1 MQTLIVW
8 PETPCAKSSPFPN
21 EPGKPVLRLV
31 NLTSNQPFWSVN
43 NGLPTN
49 YPSLQ
54 RNVACDA
61 VVIGGGI
68 TGALVAIHLAEAGV
82 KTLVLD
88 QRDIGTGSTSASTAL
103 LQYEI
108 DVPLRELI
116 KKVGLA
122 AATRGYRL
130 CREAI
135 GKLERLAA
143 RVKIDCG
150 FERKPSLFL
159 ARHQREVPELREEFQ
174 LRRKM
179 GIELEFYDAPAI
191 QARFPFSR
199 PAALFSKDGG
209 QVDPHRLTHGL
220 LAAGKRAG
228 LEVYDR
234 TKMTRLEQIR
244 CGVRITTQNGCLVTA
259 RRAVIAAGFESKALL
274 KGEAGTLK
282 STYALISEPLAK
294 ISGWH
299 QQCLIWESGTPY
311 LYLRTTPGGRVIVG
325 GEDENFVN
333 AKRRDALISQKTRTL
348 VKKFGRLFPDL
359 PLEVAYAWAGTF
371 GETKDGLAYIGV
383 HPRFPHTYFALGYGG
398 NGIPFSVIA
407 AEIIRD
413 SFLGRANRDSR
424 LFRFGR

>member
-1 MQTLIVW
+1 LKQFALLQDLKARAAGGEV
-8 PETPCAKSSPFPN
+8 ARGSQPN
-21 EPGKPVLRLV
+21 TM
-31 NLTSNQPFWSVN
+31 NLTSPHPFWSVS
-43 NGLPTN
+43 NGLTAN

-54 RNVACDA
+54 SDIACEA

-68 TGALVAIHLAEAGV
+68 TGALVAVHLVEAGV
-82 KTLVLD
+82 KTLLID
-88 QRDIGTGSTSASTAL
+88 KRDIGTGSTSGSTAL

-116 KKVGLA
+116 KKVGPS
-122 AATRGYRL
+122 AATRSYQL
-130 CREAI
+130 CRGAI

-143 RVKIDCG
+143 RLKINCG

-159 ARHQREVPELREEFQ
+159 ARHKLEIPELREEYR

-179 GIELEFYDAPAI
+179 GIELEFYDAAAI
-191 QARFPFSR
+191 RKRFPFSR
-199 PAALFSKDGG
+199 PAALFSQDGG
-209 QVDPHRLTHGL
+209 SVDPHRLTHGL
-220 LAAGKRAG
+220 LAAGKRGG

-234 TKMTRLEQIR
+234 TEMAGLTQTRR
-244 CGVRITTQNGCLVTA
+244 GVRITTKNGFQISA
-259 RRAVIAAGFESKALL
+259 RRAVIAAGFESKTLL

-282 STYALISEPLAK
+282 STYALISEPLPE

-299 QQCLIWESGTPY
+299 QHCLIWESGMPY
-311 LYLRTTPGGRVIVG
+311 LYLRTTAEGRVIVG
-325 GEDENFVN
+325 GEDEAFIN
-333 AKRRDALISQKTRTL
+333 ATRRDALISKKTRTL
-348 VKKFGRLFPDL
+348 VKKFGRLFPQP
-359 PLEVAYAWAGTF
+359 PLEVAYSWAGTF

-398 NGIPFSVIA
+398 NGITFSLIA

-413 SFLGRANRDSR
+413 HFRGQANPDGH

>member
-1 MQTLIVW
+1 M
-8 PETPCAKSSPFPN
+8 
-21 EPGKPVLRLV
+21 
-31 NLTSNQPFWSVN
+31 NLTSSHPFWAVN
-43 NGLPTN
+43 NGLPAN

-54 RNVACDA
+54 HDVACDA

-68 TGALVAIHLAEAGV
+68 TGALAAIHLAEAGV
-82 KTLVLD
+82 ETLVLD
-88 QRDIGTGSTSASTAL
+88 KRDIGTGSTSASTAL

-116 KKVGLA
+116 TKVGPA
-122 AATRGYRL
+122 AATRSYQL

-143 RVKIDCG
+143 RLKINCG

-159 ARHQREVPELREEFQ
+159 ARHQQEIPDLREEFQ
-174 LRRKM
+174 LREKM
-179 GIELEFYDAPAI
+179 GLELEFYSARAVRK
-191 QARFPFSR
+191 RFPFSR

-220 LAAGKRAG
+220 LAAGQRAG

-234 TKMTRLEQIR
+234 TMMARLEETR
-244 CGVRITTQNGCLVTA
+244 RGVRITTQNGCRITA

-274 KGEAGTLK
+274 KAEAGTLK
-282 STYALISEPLAK
+282 STYAIISEPLPA

-299 QQCLIWESGTPY
+299 KQCLIWESGTPY
-311 LYLRTTPGGRVIVG
+311 LYLRTTSDGRVIVG
-325 GEDENFVN
+325 GEDESFVN
-333 AKRRDALISQKTRTL
+333 AKLRDALIFQKTRTL

-371 GETKDGLAYIGV
+371 GETKDGLAYIGA
-383 HPRFPHTYFALGYGG
+383 HPRFPHAYFALGYGG
-398 NGIPFSVIA
+398 NGITFSVIA

-413 SFLGRANRDSR
+413 HFLGRTNHDGRI
-424 LFRFGR
+424 FRFGR

>member
-1 MQTLIVW
+1 M
-8 PETPCAKSSPFPN
+8 
-21 EPGKPVLRLV
+21 
-31 NLTSNQPFWSVN
+31 NLTSGHPFWSVR
-43 NGLPTN
+43 NGLPAN

-54 RNVACDA
+54 RHVVCEA

-68 TGALVAIHLAEAGV
+68 TGALVAVHLAEAGV
-82 KTLVLD
+82 QTLLID
-88 QRDIGTGSTSASTAL
+88 KRDIGTGSTSASTAL

-116 KKVGLA
+116 QKVGPA
-122 AATRGYRL
+122 AATRSYRL

-135 GKLERLAA
+135 GKLERLAS
-143 RVKIDCG
+143 RLKIDCG

-159 ARHQREVPELREEFQ
+159 ARHAREIPELREEYQ

-179 GIELEFYDAPAI
+179 GLQLEFLDTAAI
-191 QARFPFSR
+191 RKRFPFSR

-228 LEVYDR
+228 LEVCDR
-234 TKMTRLEQIR
+234 TEMARMEQTRR
-244 CGVRITTQNGCLVTA
+244 GVRITTKNGFHITA

-274 KGEAGTLK
+274 HGEAGTLK
-282 STYALISEPLAK
+282 STYALISEPLPK
-294 ISGWH
+294 IAVWH
-299 QQCLIWESGTPY
+299 RQCLIWESGSPY
-311 LYLRTTPGGRVIVG
+311 LYLRTTMEGRVIVG
-325 GEDENFVN
+325 GEDEDFVS

-348 VKKFGRLFPDL
+348 VKKFARLFPDT

-371 GETKDGLAYIGV
+371 GTTKDGLPYLGV
-383 HPRFPHTYFALGYGG
+383 HPRFPHTFFALGYGG
-398 NGIPFSVIA
+398 NGITFSLMA
-407 AEIIRD
+407 AEILRD
-413 SFLGRANRDSR
+413 AFLGRKNHDAR

>member
-1 MQTLIVW
+1 M
-8 PETPCAKSSPFPN
+8 
-21 EPGKPVLRLV
+21 
-31 NLTSNQPFWSVN
+31 NLTSSHPFWSVN
-43 NGLPTN
+43 NGLPAN

-54 RNVACDA
+54 RDVSCDA

-68 TGALVAIHLAEAGV
+68 TGALVAVHLAEAGV
-82 KTLVLD
+82 KTLLID
-88 QRDIGTGSTSASTAL
+88 KRDIGTGSTSASTAL

-116 KKVGLA
+116 KQVGPV
-122 AATRGYRL
+122 AATRSYAL
-130 CREAI
+130 CRESI

-143 RVKIDCG
+143 RLKIDCG

-159 ARHQREVPELREEFQ
+159 ARHRQEIPELREEFQ
-174 LRRKM
+174 LRREM
-179 GIELEFYDAPAI
+179 RIELEYFDAAAI
-191 QARFPFSR
+191 RKRFPFSR

-228 LEVYDR
+228 LEVCDR
-234 TKMTRLEQIR
+234 TEMERLEQTR
-244 CGVRITTQNGCLVTA
+244 RGVRITTKNGFQITA
-259 RRAVIAAGFESKALL
+259 RRAVVAAGFESKALL

-282 STYALISEPLAK
+282 STYALISEPLPK
-294 ISGWH
+294 ISEWH

-311 LYLRTTPGGRVIVG
+311 LYLRTTTEGRVIVG
-325 GEDENFVN
+325 GEDEGFVN
-333 AKRRDALISQKTRTL
+333 GKRRDALISEKTRTL
-348 VKKFGRLFPDL
+348 VNKFGRLFPDV
-359 PLEVAYAWAGTF
+359 PLEVAFAWAGTF

-398 NGIPFSVIA
+398 NGITFSLIA

-413 SFLGRANRDSR
+413 CFLGRKNRDAR
-424 LFRFGR
+424 IFRFER